1 MSLLRLLHLSILDTN
16 FGHYRS
22 KDVMTEVSN
31 VSSIWLSIILQINTL
46 GLKKVDHLKRI
57 LKEIGII
64 GNQLHTSMGFVTL
77 PIIGEVALEI
87 QFGNGMNLLKR

>member
-1 MSLLRLLHLSILDTN
+1 
-16 FGHYRS
+16 
-22 KDVMTEVSN
+22 MTEVSN